1 MGHAMWGWLIFFFPI
16 ERVDDAAI
24 EVFTVI
30 VVSLLFFFV
39 STLLNHVCNNCMCVG
54 LCWLCGKDI
63 LGKLLPCNVKACSV
77 IMVT

>member
-30 VVSLLFFFV
+30 VVSLLFF
-39 STLLNHVCNNCMCVG
+39 L
-54 LCWLCGKDI
+54 
-63 LGKLLPCNVKACSV
+63 
-77 IMVT
+77 